1 MKQGL
6 VDEIKNP
13 ALRRVC
19 QLCKVCLTQTFY
31 LMFIPQLQK
40 MITSNKKK
48 NSKLQSIPS
57 FLSPLRSPQSDI
69 LLSPASLKIIDL

>member
-57 FLSPLRSPQSDI
+57 LSPPRSPQSDI